1 MAKVADEAKSGL
13 DPLFDPV
20 FFYTDEQKELRQQ
33 LIEICER
40 DIRPHADSNDRT
52 STFPRK
58 GLEALGPFLGLLLP
72 REWGGLAQGHV
83 MFATAVETIARYGDP
98 SCAMCY
104 VMHIAAVEA
113 LRLCANPYQVETYL
127 KKAA

>member
-1 MAKVADEAKSGL
+1 MAQVADEAKSGL

-20 FFYTDEQKELRQQ
+20 FFLTEEQKELRQQ

-58 GLEALGPFLGLLLP
+58 ALESLGPFLGLLLP
-72 REWGGLAQGHV
+72 KEWGGLGPGARHV
-83 MFATAVETIARYGDP
+83 RGDGRDDRP
-98 SCAMCY
+98 
-104 VMHIAAVEA
+104 
-113 LRLCANPYQVETYL
+113 LR
-127 KKAA
+127 

>member
-1 MAKVADEAKSGL
+1 MAQVADEAKSGL

-20 FFYTDEQKELRQQ
+20 FFLTEEQKELRQQ

-58 GLEALGPFLGLLLP
+58 ALESLGPFLGLLLP
-72 REWGGLAQGHV
+72 K
-83 MFATAVETIARYGDP
+83 
-98 SCAMCY
+98 
-104 VMHIAAVEA
+104 
-113 LRLCANPYQVETYL
+113 RLFFFLSFTKQFEFVVWCSFNFNIVFTKKYFQVIVYL
-127 KKAA
+127 FCSLYCF